1 MVIVVRLIESGKCH
15 MTLCR
20 SVLIHRVEGMLCV
33 KVVILVLELSEKE
46 IEMISY
52 LQKIIAA
59 LLVVIAY
66 PSWAD
71 HNNEP
76 YPEPAYD
83 NNQYEYAKVIDVQP
97 VTETVQIPED
107 RQVCREQPVQR
118 RVVEYRSPGPAI
130 FGAILGGVIG
140 NQLSRGHGHGHG
152 HGHGNNRAVATVAG
166 AAIGSMI
173 ARNVQYSKY
182 PPKYYTGSV
191 QMCSTVTSWRSEEQV
206 IAWDVSWEY
215 RGRIYHSRM
224 DEPPGDRIRV
234 RISVVPVNP

>member
-1 MVIVVRLIESGKCH
+1 

-20 SVLIHRVEGMLCV
+20 SVLIHRVAGKLSV
-33 KVVILVLELSEKE
+33 KVVILVQELSEKE
-46 IEMISY
+46 IKMISN
-52 LQKIIAA
+52 LQKIFAT

-66 PSWAD
+66 PSWAG
-71 HNNEP
+71 HNNDP

-97 VTETVQIPED
+97 VTETVQIPQD
-107 RQVCREQPVQR
+107 RQVCREQSVQR
-118 RVVEYRSPGPAI
+118 RVAEYRSPGPAI

-140 NQLSRGHGHGHG
+140 NQFSRGHGHG

-166 AAIGSMI
+166 AAIGSLV
-173 ARNVQYSKY
+173 ARDIQYSKY
-182 PPKYYTGSV
+182 PPKYYTGNV
-191 QMCSTVTSWRSEEQV
+191 QICSTETSWRSEEQV